1 MKHDIAIAFGSVI
14 RQQRLMK
21 GFSQQELSFQTDIGR
36 SFLSELETGRKLP
49 TLLTIYRLS
58 KVLDVSLAELMAEV
72 EKALALK
79 T

>member
-1 MKHDIAIAFGSVI
+1 
-14 RQQRLMK
+14 MK

-58 KVLDVSLAELMAEV
+58 KVLDVSLTELMAEV

>member
-14 RQQRLMK
+14 RHQRLMK

-58 KVLDVSLAELMAEV
+58 KVLDISLAELMAEV